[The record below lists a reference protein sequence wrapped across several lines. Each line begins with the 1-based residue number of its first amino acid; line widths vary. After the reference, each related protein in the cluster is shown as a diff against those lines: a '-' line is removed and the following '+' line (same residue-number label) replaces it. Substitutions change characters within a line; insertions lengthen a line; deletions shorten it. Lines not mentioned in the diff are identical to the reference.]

1 MTSTAGRCAQSKTSA
16 GRVDTNALLNHEGRL
31 HPLRQIRYPLRVRKE
46 ADDGVLAWVEID
58 QNELTLIAGGD
69 GCRTDVGHLPGQ
81 VGTAGA
87 QQIGC
92 RETGRKT
99 EHQHLVVFVGVI
111 GPAQDDVR
119 TRDRRLIQAE
129 RAIADLNVNRR
140 RTGGSGDRLLPLPS
154 KPPRAFSRAAFT
166 AWSRLEGPFGT

>member
-16 GRVDTNALLNHEGRL
+16 GRVDTNALLNREGRL

-58 QNELTLIAGGD
+58 QNELTLIASGD
-69 GCRTDVGHLPGQ
+69 GRRTDVGHLPGQ

-119 TRDRRLIQAE
+119 TRDPRLIQGE
-129 RAIADLNVNRR
+129 GAIADLDVNWH
-140 RTGGSGDRLLPLPS
+140 RTGRRGDRLLPLS
-154 KPPRAFSRAAFT
+154 SQPPRAFSGTTFV
-166 AWSRLEGPFGT
+166 AWSRLKGPFGA